1 MVLRGGIL
9 ELPGDWVLQSTAG
22 LWLERTFGCVFA
34 TPSFQHF
41 FHLIAQRTR
50 KDRKST
56 GRKGERATGRKGD
69 SANTHDRAKWANNE
83 HEELTTMGEG

>member
-50 KDRKST
+50 KLPCVDYLDCRRSE
-56 GRKGERATGRKGD
+56 GQICAWVVFIWLGIHRAD
-69 SANTHDRAKWANNE
+69 
-83 HEELTTMGEG
+83 